1 MGGQYLKDA
10 LGRNIKRYRF
20 HHELSQAELAEK
32 ADVSV
37 NFISDLERGTKWP
50 RADTIARIAQ
60 ALEVPASDLF
70 KEEDTTPDKAK
81 EIMTQFSDDMSR
93 TVIKALDTVQ
103 EQYAAYLSSEP
114 KKQKE

>member
-10 LGRNIKRYRF
+10 LGRNIKLYRF

-32 ADVSV
+32 ANVSV

-60 ALEVPASDLF
+60 ALRVPASELF
-70 KEEDTTPDKAK
+70 KEVNTATDGTKD
-81 EIMTQFSDDMSR
+81 IMNQFSSDISRMMS
-93 TVIKALDTVQ
+93 KAMETVQ
-103 EQYAAYLSSEP
+103 EQYSAYLSCAP
-114 KKQKE
+114 KEQG

>member
-10 LGRNIKRYRF
+10 LGRNIKLYRF

-50 RADTIARIAQ
+50 RADTVARIAQ
-60 ALEVPASDLF
+60 ALGVPASDLF
-70 KEEDTTPDKAK
+70 KEEEATPDKAK
-81 EIMTQFSDDMSR
+81 DIMTQFSNDMSR

-114 KKQKE
+114 KKR